1 MNLGIVD
8 EVCTYKD
15 IECLLFESDWFLF
28 EKASPKDVEKIAKL
42 LMEYIKGGEDKNFS
56 YMSEY
61 GYLKEDHLS
70 NFINY
75 NELNLRC
82 TAMDERMMPGAR
94 FAGAL
99 IYFRYCYDH
108 QEYMELPQLELVLM
122 RPEEKDSDAY
132 FKAINVMRELEREYM
147 RDRHEKNGNDPL
159 TSGAESAG
167 TPPLGVPARALGT
180 PRHHAGRGGRPSE
193 FFKKWGAKLMLFKPE
208 Q

>member
-1 MNLGIVD
+1 MMNLAMVD

-15 IECLLFESDWFLF
+15 IEFLLLKSAWFLF
-28 EKASPKDVEKIAKL
+28 EKASPKDVEIIAKL
-42 LMEYIKGGEDKNFS
+42 LMEYIKGGEDANFS
-56 YMSEY
+56 YMTRY
-61 GYLKEDHLS
+61 GFPTEDYPS

-82 TAMDERMMPGAR
+82 TAMGERMLRGAR

-108 QEYMELPQLELVLM
+108 QKYMELTQLELVLL

-147 RDRHEKNGNDPL
+147 RDCHEKYGNIFDF
-159 TSGAESAG
+159 EI
-167 TPPLGVPARALGT
+167 
-180 PRHHAGRGGRPSE
+180 
-193 FFKKWGAKLMLFKPE
+193 
-208 Q
+208 